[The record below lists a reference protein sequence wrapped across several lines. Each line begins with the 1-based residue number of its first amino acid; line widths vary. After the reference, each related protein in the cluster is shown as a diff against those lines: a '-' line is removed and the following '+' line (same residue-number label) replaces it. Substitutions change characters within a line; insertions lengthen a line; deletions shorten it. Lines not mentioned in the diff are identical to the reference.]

1 MWQHMKEFLQQCDVC
16 QRFKT
21 DCMQLAGLLQPLP
34 IPTQIW
40 TDVSM
45 DFIEGL
51 PSSNGYTIIMVVVDR
66 LTKYAHFVALKHPF
80 STVSVA
86 KEFVANVVRLHGIPT
101 FIVSD
106 WDKVFISAFWRTLFN
121 LQGTKLCMSSS
132 YHPQSDG
139 QTEVV
144 NRTLEQYLCCFAGD
158 QPRKWFEWTPW
169 AEFSYNTSIHSSTKM
184 TPFEVVYGVPP
195 PNLLAYIPG
204 TSRIQAVD
212 EYLRDR
218 DTILLELRH
227 NLQLAQNRMKC
238 QADQHRRE
246 VSFTMGDYVYLKL
259 QPYRQTSVA
268 FRASLK
274 LAPRFFGPYK
284 VLEKVGL
291 VAYKLALPPG
301 SQIHDVF
308 HVSLLRKHLG
318 PVTPSSPELPPV
330 SVTSVVLPQPEVV
343 LDRRVI
349 RKGNYSPK
357 SEILVKWVGAPAE
370 DATWENEWRFSKSY
384 PDFLLVDKVP

>member
-1 MWQHMKEFLQQCDVC
+1 
-16 QRFKT
+16 
-21 DCMQLAGLLQPLP
+21 
-34 IPTQIW
+34 
-40 TDVSM
+40 
-45 DFIEGL
+45 
-51 PSSNGYTIIMVVVDR
+51 MVVVDR

-80 STVSVA
+80 SAVSVA
-86 KEFVANVVRLHGIPT
+86 KEFVANVVRLHGIPNS
-101 FIVSD
+101 IVSD
-106 WDKVFISAFWRTLFN
+106 RDKVFISAFWRTLFN

-132 YHPQSDG
+132 YHPQTDG

-144 NRTLEQYLCCFAGD
+144 NRMLEQYLRCFAGD
-158 QPRKWFEWTPW
+158 QPRKWVEWIPW

-184 TPFEVVYGVPP
+184 TPFEAVYGIPS
-195 PNLLAYIPG
+195 PNLLTYIPG
-204 TSRIQAVD
+204 TSRVQAVD

-218 DTILLELRH
+218 DTILHDLRH
-227 NLQLAQNRMKC
+227 NLQMAQNRMKC

-246 VSFTMGDYVYLKL
+246 VTFNVGDYVYLKL

-318 PVTPSSPELPPV
+318 PVTPTSPDLPPV
-330 SVTSVVLPQPEVV
+330 SVTSVVLPQPEVI

-349 RKGNYSPK
+349 HKGNYRPK
-357 SEILVKWVGAPAE
+357 SEILVK
-370 DATWENEWRFSKSY
+370 
-384 PDFLLVDKVP
+384 